1 MRNLEARVNKLES
14 ILSPEPNLSTWWLRG
29 VKAGTGQDAEP
40 NIFKFRSRG
49 GRNQIT
55 SHPGESSEAFEARV
69 RELTDEPFIMI
80 FCSVGSELQQTE
92 EGNH

>member
-14 ILSPEPNLSTWWLRG
+14 ILSPKTNLITWWMKG
-29 VKAGTGQDAEP
+29 VTAGPGQDAEP
-40 NIFKFRSRG
+40 NSFEFRSRV
-49 GRNQIT
+49 GRHQIT

-80 FCSVGSELQQTE
+80 FCSVASELQQTE
-92 EGNH
+92 EGNQ